1 MRNATEHQVENGPRM
16 FYVYNGIYS
25 IVSSSGNT
33 LFEGPFD
40 ECMDEYER
48 LCGTDLDISDW
59 QPNQI
64 IL

>member
-16 FYVYNGIYS
+16 IYVYNGVYS
-25 IVSSSGNT
+25 IISSSGNT

-48 LCGTDLDISDW
+48 LCGTDLDISD
-59 QPNQI
+59 
-64 IL
+64 